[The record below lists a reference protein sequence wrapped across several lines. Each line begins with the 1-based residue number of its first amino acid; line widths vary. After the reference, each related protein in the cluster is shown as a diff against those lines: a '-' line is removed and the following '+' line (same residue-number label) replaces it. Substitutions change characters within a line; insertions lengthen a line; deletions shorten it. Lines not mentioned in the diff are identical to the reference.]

1 MSGGAVGGQG
11 PREIFLSRQEATMK
25 VFEKYEGISLA
36 TIVILSLAA
45 VMLFVGI
52 LLVRSPLL
60 SRSVRLELFRGR

>member
-1 MSGGAVGGQG
+1 
-11 PREIFLSRQEATMK
+11 MK